1 MPKARKHQIALE
13 ATPYYH
19 CTSRC
24 VRRAFL
30 CGFDALSGKSYEHR
44 RDWIEE
50 RIHRLAALYCIEVC
64 AYAVMSNH
72 LHVVLHINQQ
82 KAEELSLLEVSHR
95 WHQLFKGTPLTQR
108 FARGD
113 LLSPAEYDAVV
124 NKLETWR
131 QQLYSISWFMRSLN
145 EPIARQ
151 ANAEDKCTGS
161 FWESRFTC
169 QALLDD
175 KALAACLAYVD
186 LNPIRAK
193 MADTPEQS
201 DYTSVK
207 SRITSATRDNT
218 QPTTLFPFV
227 GNPREPMPTGLPFEL
242 NDYLSLVDWTGRILR
257 HDKRG
262 AIDDALPN
270 ILQRL
275 HFTPDEWKTL
285 SRKFESKVSLLVG
298 HPESVKRHAEAF
310 GYRRTPS
317 APLASPVTT

>member
-1 MPKARKHQIALE
+1 MPKARKYQIALE

-50 RIHRLAALYCIEVC
+50 RIHRLAALYCIDVC

-82 KAEELSLLEVSHR
+82 KEEELSLLEVSHR

-124 NKLETWR
+124 DKLETWR

-151 ANAEDKCTGS
+151 ANAEDRCTGS

-169 QALLDD
+169 
-175 KALAACLAYVD
+175 KALK
-186 LNPIRAK
+186 N
-193 MADTPEQS
+193 
-201 DYTSVK
+201 
-207 SRITSATRDNT
+207 RITSATRDNT

-262 AIDDALPN
+262 AIDNALPN

-310 GYRRTPS
+310 GYKRTPS